1 MNDWLN
7 KIGWAIGLVLLQVLI
22 LNNIHIGEFATPF
35 LYIYFVLKLS
45 SDTPRNQQ
53 MLWAF
58 GIGLTIDIFDNTVGI
73 NAAAFVLMAFAR
85 PTFLRLFTPRD
96 TYDSFIP
103 GKKVMGSAS
112 FLRYLVSCVLIH
124 HTALLTIES
133 FSFISLGMLG
143 LRIVLSTILTIL
155 CIVAIEWFRK

>member
-22 LNNIHIGEFATPF
+22 LNNIHIGELATPF

-58 GIGLTIDIFDNTVGI
+58 AIGLTIDIFDNTVGI
-73 NAAAFVLMAFAR
+73 NAEAFVLMAFVR

-112 FLRYLVSCVLIH
+112 FFRYIFACVLIH
-124 HTALLTIES
+124 HTALLAIES

-143 LRIVLSTILTIL
+143 LRIVLSTALTII